1 MSDRTTPHAWMPRV
15 TLRIER
21 PQGAVRA
28 RSASSS
34 GARVQEAHF
43 APAPKARASA
53 KREILDL
60 LGHTRPQSHAAVTS
74 LI

>member
-1 MSDRTTPHAWMPRV
+1 MTTHTWMTRMAR
-15 TLRIER
+15 RI
-21 PQGAVRA
+21 
-28 RSASSS
+28 SSS
-34 GARVQEAHF
+34 SRLPLHPAKA

-60 LGHTRPQSHAAVTS
+60 LGHARPHAHVATEA